1 MNFDDNNP
9 DYFLHDF
16 DKNGTSEPTPPAA
29 GTQEP
34 SRRVNF
40 DEAPPVTPPLP
51 SQKRGCRR
59 GWVWFF
65 TIVIIALAA
74 TIYIRYFTP
83 YVTDSCTT
91 GYITNVERRGIFFK
105 TFEGEMISETALT
118 DTTHVYTRDFV
129 FSIPNDSVAR
139 AMQSLQGSG
148 RPVRVTYERFY
159 GTLPWRGASTCIV
172 TAVEPQ

>member
-1 MNFDDNNP
+1 M
-9 DYFLHDF
+9 
-16 DKNGTSEPTPPAA
+16 
-29 GTQEP
+29 
-34 SRRVNF
+34 
-40 DEAPPVTPPLP
+40 
-51 SQKRGCRR
+51 
-59 GWVWFF
+59 WFF
-65 TIVIIALAA
+65 SIVIVALAA

-83 YVTDSCTT
+83 YVTDSRMT

-118 DTTHVYTRDFV
+118 DTTRVYTRDFV
-129 FSIPNDSVAR
+129 FSIPDDSVAR

-172 TAVEPQ
+172 TAAEPQ